1 VIILD
6 TNVVSEAMRPEPD
19 PGVLDWIQAQ
29 LVETL
34 FLSAITVA
42 ELRAGVESSPEG
54 RKKKILRENLES
66 RFLPL
71 FTGRVLGFD
80 NSCTQAYAEIYAIN
94 KRLGSGVSLAD
105 ALVAAI
111 AATHVMSV
119 ATRDT
124 RPFVSSG
131 VAVIN
136 PWDFG
141 QAGG

>member
-1 VIILD
+1 MIILD

-29 LVETL
+29 LLETL

-42 ELRAGVESSPEG
+42 ELRAGIESSPEG

-80 NSCTQAYAEIYAIN
+80 SSCTQAYAEIYAIN
-94 KRLGSGVSLAD
+94 KRVGSGVSLAD

-124 RPFVSSG
+124 RPFLSSG

-141 QAGG
+141 QA